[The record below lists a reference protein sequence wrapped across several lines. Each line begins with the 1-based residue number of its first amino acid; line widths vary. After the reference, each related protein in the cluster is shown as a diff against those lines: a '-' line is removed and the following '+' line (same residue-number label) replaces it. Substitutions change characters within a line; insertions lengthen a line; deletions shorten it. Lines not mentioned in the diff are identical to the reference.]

1 MTIVS
6 MRQNH
11 VHTLLTIKTLV
22 LKQVRSSVLKSVL
35 KNVLGIEG
43 TSCRNLFLADRRS
56 ILLVHGFEN
65 QSRKVCSL
73 MKTRTLCKTAAVTIG
88 ASMISLS
95 ANSAE
100 ILVTADIATSTTWT
114 KNNTYNLQGQRY
126 ILPGATLTIQAGTVV
141 ASDVGGSLAVT
152 RDGRIDCVG
161 TKLEPVIFTSKQDVA
176 TWTAG
181 NPKTGTWR
189 AVANEWGNV
198 TVMGNAMIGKYG
210 QGAVPTNTASP
221 NGGNYAN
228 MEGLTASG
236 STDTRTF
243 YGGGNDLD
251 NSGRFEYVSLRYG
264 GKVVGLG
271 NELNGLS
278 LGGIGRETKIDH
290 IEIMNNVDDGI
301 EIWGGC
307 VDLKY
312 VTIWNIGD
320 DSLDVDHGW
329 RGKIQFGLIVA
340 GYSIPGAASGSGFC
354 DSLVEMDGAAKSDA
368 QPVTTACF
376 YNLTLIGQPLSGRNG
391 TKWRDNARAQFNNC
405 IFMDIGSA
413 VVRNDN
419 TDGEATDGQT
429 GYGYNGTLTFANT
442 WTTNYN
448 VYSTVNPYTNPAAAY
463 QAQQSGKLIQYTDSV
478 FYNNTNAAAYTEANA
493 RGVFAAANN
502 NVLATAGSSPIAGIT
517 RGPNVISGTI
527 VVQPVISLDPRA
539 ANDALTSVSSATSDT
554 FFTNAQYRGAF
565 GPNENW
571 LCGWTAAD
579 AFGMSVAPPAGCAS
593 SCVADINVDGVV
605 DAVDLSTVL
614 SGWGSSGSSDINRDG
629 NTNAADLTALLSGW
643 GNCI

>member
-1 MTIVS
+1 
-6 MRQNH
+6 
-11 VHTLLTIKTLV
+11 
-22 LKQVRSSVLKSVL
+22 
-35 KNVLGIEG
+35 
-43 TSCRNLFLADRRS
+43 
-56 ILLVHGFEN
+56 
-65 QSRKVCSL
+65 
-73 MKTRTLCKTAAVTIG
+73 MKTRTLCKTVAATIG

-100 ILVTADIATSTTWT
+100 ILITADIATSTTWT

-189 AVANEWGNV
+189 AAANEWGNV
-198 TVMGNAMIGKYG
+198 TVMGNAYIGKYG
-210 QGAVPTNTASP
+210 AGAVTTNTASP
-221 NGGNYAN
+221 NAGNYAN

-236 STDTRTF
+236 SGDTRTF

-278 LGGIGRETKIDH
+278 LGGVGKETKIDH

-301 EIWGGC
+301 EIWGGT

-320 DSLDVDHGW
+320 DSFDVDQGW
-329 RGKIQFGLIVA
+329 RGRVQFGLIVS
-340 GYSIPGAASGSGFC
+340 GYCIAGAASGSGFP
-354 DSLVEMDGAAKSDA
+354 DSSVEMDGAEKSDG
-368 QPVTTACF
+368 QPVTTTCF
-376 YNLTLIGQPLSGRNG
+376 YNMTIIGQPLSGKAG
-391 TKWRDNARAQFNNC
+391 TKFRDNARAQFNNS
-405 IFMDIGSA
+405 IFMDIGKE
-413 VVRNDN
+413 VVKNDN
-419 TDGEATDGQT
+419 TDGEATGGQT
-429 GYGYNGTLTFANT
+429 GYGYNGTLTFADT

-448 VYSTVNPYTNPAAAY
+448 VYSAVNPFTNPAAAY
-463 QAQQSGKLIQYTDSV
+463 TAQQSGKLIQYTDSV
-478 FYNNTNAAAYTEANA
+478 FYNNVNSAAYTEANA
-493 RGVFAAANN
+493 RGVFASANN
-502 NVLATAGSSPIAGIT
+502 NVQAAAGSSPIAAIT
-517 RGPNVISGTI
+517 RGATVISGT
-527 VVQPVISLDPRA
+527 VVVNNVISLDPRA
-539 ANDALTSVSSATSDT
+539 TNAAATSVSSATSDS

-579 AFGMSVAPPAGCAS
+579 AFGFSVAPPGGCAS
-593 SCVADINVDGVV
+593 ACPADINLDGVINGS
-605 DAVDLSTVL
+605 DLAGVL
-614 SGWGSSGSSDINRDG
+614 SGWGSSGSSDINHDG
-629 NTNAADLTALLSGW
+629 TTNGADLTTLLSGW

>member
-1 MTIVS
+1 ML
-6 MRQNH
+6 QNH

-22 LKQVRSSVLKSVL
+22 FKRLRSSVLESVL
-35 KNVLGIEG
+35 KNILGIEKNKLSQFVLSRSSFDSAG
-43 TSCRNLFLADRRS
+43 TWLRNS
-56 ILLVHGFEN
+56 IQKGLLT
-65 QSRKVCSL
+65 
-73 MKTRTLCKTAAVTIG
+73 MKTRTLCKTVAATIG

-126 ILPGATLTIQAGTVV
+126 ILPGATLTIEAGTVV

-152 RDGRIDCVG
+152 RDARIDCVG

-198 TVMGNAMIGKYG
+198 TVMGKAFIGKYG
-210 QGAVPTNTASP
+210 AGAVTTNTASP
-221 NGGNYAN
+221 NAGNYAN

-236 STDTRTF
+236 SGDTRTF

-278 LGGIGRETKIDH
+278 LGGVGKETKIDH

-301 EIWGGC
+301 EIWGGT
-307 VDLKY
+307 VDMKY

-320 DSLDVDHGW
+320 DSLDVDQGW
-329 RGKIQFGLIVA
+329 RGRVQFGLIVA

-354 DSLVEMDGAAKSDA
+354 DSLVEMDGAEKSDA

-376 YNLTLIGQPLSGRNG
+376 YNMTLIGQPLSGKIG

-405 IFMDIGSA
+405 IFMDIGNA
-413 VVRNDN
+413 VIKNENSDN
-419 TDGEATDGQT
+419 EATGGQT
-429 GYGYNGTLTFANT
+429 GYGYNGTLSFANT

-448 VYSTVNPYTNPAAAY
+448 VYSTVNPFANPASAY
-463 QAQQSGKLIQYTDSV
+463 TAQQAGKLIQYTDSV
-478 FYNNTNAAAYTEANA
+478 FYNNLNAAAYTEANA
-493 RGVFAAANN
+493 LGVFAASNN
-502 NVLATAGSSPIAGIT
+502 NVLAAAGSSPIASIT
-517 RGPNVISGTI
+517 RGPNVISGSV

-539 ANDALTSVSSATSDT
+539 TNAAATSVSTTIGDS
-554 FFTNAQYRGAF
+554 FFTTAQYRGAF

-593 SCVADINVDGVV
+593 SCPGDINLDGIVNGN
-605 DAVDLSTVL
+605 DLARVL
-614 SGWGSSGSSDINRDG
+614 SGWGSAGSSDINQDG
-629 NTNAADLTALLSGW
+629 TTNGVDLASLLSGW

>member
-1 MTIVS
+1 
-6 MRQNH
+6 
-11 VHTLLTIKTLV
+11 
-22 LKQVRSSVLKSVL
+22 
-35 KNVLGIEG
+35 
-43 TSCRNLFLADRRS
+43 
-56 ILLVHGFEN
+56 
-65 QSRKVCSL
+65 
-73 MKTRTLCKTAAVTIG
+73 MKTRTLCKTVAATIG

-126 ILPGATLTIQAGTVV
+126 ILPGATLTIEAGTVV

-152 RDGRIDCVG
+152 RDARIDCVG
-161 TKLEPVIFTSKQDVA
+161 TKNEPVIFTSKQDVA

-189 AVANEWGNV
+189 AAANEWGNV
-198 TVMGNAMIGKYG
+198 TVMGNAYIGKYG
-210 QGAVPTNTASP
+210 AGAVTTNTAAP
-221 NGGNYAN
+221 NAGNYAN

-236 STDTRTF
+236 SGDTRTF

-278 LGGIGRETKIDH
+278 LGGVGKETKIDH

-301 EIWGGC
+301 EVWGGT
-307 VDLKY
+307 VDMKY

-320 DSLDVDHGW
+320 DSFDVDQGW
-329 RGKIQFGLIVA
+329 RGRVQFGLIVS
-340 GYSIPGAASGSGFC
+340 GYCIAGAASGSGFP
-354 DSLVEMDGAAKSDA
+354 DSSVEMDGAEKSDA
-368 QPVTTACF
+368 QPVTTTCF
-376 YNLTLIGQPLSGRNG
+376 YNMTIIGQPLSGKAG
-391 TKWRDNARAQFNNC
+391 TKFRDNARAQFNNC
-405 IFMDIGSA
+405 IFMDIGKE
-413 VVRNDN
+413 VVKNDN
-419 TDGEATDGQT
+419 TDGEATGGQT
-429 GYGYNGTLTFANT
+429 GYGYNGTLTFADT

-448 VYSTVNPYTNPAAAY
+448 VYSTVNPFSNPASAY
-463 QAQQSGKLIQYTDSV
+463 TAQQAGKLIQYTDSV
-478 FYNNTNAAAYTEANA
+478 FYNNVNSAAYTEANA
-493 RGVFAAANN
+493 RGVFAASNN
-502 NVLATAGSSPIAGIT
+502 NVLAVAGSSPIAAIT
-517 RGPNVISGTI
+517 RGPNVISGTV

-539 ANDALTSVSSATSDT
+539 TNAAVTSVSTPIGDS
-554 FFTNAQYRGAF
+554 FFTTAQYRGAF

-579 AFGMSVAPPAGCAS
+579 AFGMSVPPPTGCAS
-593 SCVADINVDGVV
+593 SCPADINLDGIVNGT
-605 DAVDLSTVL
+605 DLAGIL
-614 SGWGSSGSSDINRDG
+614 SGWGSSGSSDINSDG
-629 NTNAADLTALLSGW
+629 TTNGVDLATLLSGW

>member
-1 MTIVS
+1 M
-6 MRQNH
+6 
-11 VHTLLTIKTLV
+11 
-22 LKQVRSSVLKSVL
+22 
-35 KNVLGIEG
+35 
-43 TSCRNLFLADRRS
+43 
-56 ILLVHGFEN
+56 
-65 QSRKVCSL
+65 
-73 MKTRTLCKTAAVTIG
+73 
-88 ASMISLS
+88 
-95 ANSAE
+95 
-100 ILVTADIATSTTWT
+100 
-114 KNNTYNLQGQRY
+114 
-126 ILPGATLTIQAGTVV
+126 
-141 ASDVGGSLAVT
+141 T

-189 AVANEWGNV
+189 AAANEWGNV
-198 TVMGNAMIGKYG
+198 TVMGNAFIGKYG
-210 QGAVPTNTASP
+210 AGAVTTNTAAP
-221 NGGNYAN
+221 NSGNYAN

-236 STDTRTF
+236 SGDTRTF

-320 DSLDVDHGW
+320 DSFDVDQGW
-329 RGKIQFGLIVA
+329 RGRVQFGLVVA
-340 GYSIPGAASGSGFC
+340 GYSIAGAASGSGFC
-354 DSLVEMDGAAKSDA
+354 DSLVEMDGAEKSDA
-368 QPVTTACF
+368 QPVTTTCF
-376 YNLTLIGQPLSGRNG
+376 YNMTLIGQPLSGKAG
-391 TKWRDNARAQFNNC
+391 TKWRDNARAQFNNS
-405 IFMDIGSA
+405 IFMDIGKE
-413 VVRNDN
+413 VVKNDN
-419 TDGEATDGQT
+419 TDGEATGGQT

-442 WTTNYN
+442 WTANYN
-448 VYSTVNPYTNPAAAY
+448 VYSTVNPFSNPASAY
-463 QAQQSGKLIQYTDSV
+463 TAQQAGKLIQYTDSV
-478 FYNNTNAAAYTEANA
+478 FYNNVNSAAYTEANA
-493 RGVFAAANN
+493 RGVFAAGNN
-502 NVLATAGSSPIAGIT
+502 NVLAVAGSSPIAAIT
-517 RGPNVISGTI
+517 RGPNVISGTV

-539 ANDALTSVSSATSDT
+539 TNAAATSVSTATSDS

-579 AFGMSVAPPAGCAS
+579 AFGMSVPPPAGCAS
-593 SCVADINVDGVV
+593 ACPADINLDGVINGS
-605 DAVDLSTVL
+605 DLAGVL
-614 SGWGSSGSSDINRDG
+614 SGWGSGGASDINLDG
-629 NTNAADLTALLSGW
+629 TTNGADLTTLLSGW

>member
-1 MTIVS
+1 
-6 MRQNH
+6 
-11 VHTLLTIKTLV
+11 
-22 LKQVRSSVLKSVL
+22 
-35 KNVLGIEG
+35 
-43 TSCRNLFLADRRS
+43 
-56 ILLVHGFEN
+56 
-65 QSRKVCSL
+65 
-73 MKTRTLCKTAAVTIG
+73 MKTRTLCKTVAATIG

-152 RDGRIDCVG
+152 RDARIDCVG

-189 AVANEWGNV
+189 AAANEWGNV
-198 TVMGNAMIGKYG
+198 TVMGNAYIGKYG
-210 QGAVPTNTASP
+210 AGAVTTNTASP
-221 NGGNYAN
+221 NAGNYAN

-236 STDTRTF
+236 SSDTRTF

-278 LGGIGRETKIDH
+278 LGGVGKETKIDH

-301 EIWGGC
+301 EIWGGT

-320 DSLDVDHGW
+320 DSFDVDQGW
-329 RGKIQFGLIVA
+329 RGRVQFGLIVQ
-340 GYSIPGAASGSGFC
+340 GYCIAGAASGSGFP
-354 DSLVEMDGAAKSDA
+354 DSSVEMDGAEKSDA
-368 QPVTTACF
+368 QPVTTTCF
-376 YNLTLIGQPLSGRNG
+376 YNMTIIGQPLSGKAG
-391 TKWRDNARAQFNNC
+391 TKFRDNARAQFNNS
-405 IFMDIGSA
+405 IFMDIGKE
-413 VVRNDN
+413 VVKNDN
-419 TDGEATDGQT
+419 TDGEATGGQT
-429 GYGYNGTLTFANT
+429 GYGYNGTLTFADT

-448 VYSTVNPYTNPAAAY
+448 VYSTVNPFSNPASAY
-463 QAQQSGKLIQYTDSV
+463 TAQQAGKLIQYTDSV
-478 FYNNTNAAAYTEANA
+478 FYNNVNSAAYTEANA
-493 RGVFAAANN
+493 RGVFAASNN
-502 NVLATAGSSPIAGIT
+502 NVLAVAGSSPIAAIT
-517 RGPNVISGTI
+517 RGPNVISGTV

-539 ANDALTSVSSATSDT
+539 TNAAVTSVSTPIGDS
-554 FFTNAQYRGAF
+554 FFTTAQYRGAF

-579 AFGMSVAPPAGCAS
+579 AFGMSVPPPTGCAS
-593 SCVADINVDGVV
+593 SCPADINLDGIVNGT
-605 DAVDLSTVL
+605 DLAGIL
-614 SGWGSSGSSDINRDG
+614 SGWGSSGSSDINSDG
-629 NTNAADLTALLSGW
+629 TTNGVDLATLLSGW

>member
-1 MTIVS
+1 M
-6 MRQNH
+6 QQKH

-22 LKQVRSSVLKSVL
+22 FMGLRSSVLKSVL
-35 KNVLGIEG
+35 KKFLSTEG
-43 TSCRNLFLADRRS
+43 TSFHNSFLADRRS
-56 ILLVHGFEN
+56 ILLVSPFEFYPE
-65 QSRKVCSL
+65 RFVT
-73 MKTRTLCKTAAVTIG
+73 MKTRTLCNTVAATIG

-100 ILVTADIATSTTWT
+100 ILITADIATSTTWT

-126 ILPGATLTIQAGTVV
+126 VLPGATLTIQAGTII

-152 RDGRIDCVG
+152 RDAKIECVG
-161 TKLEPVIFTSKQDVA
+161 TKLDPVIFTSKQDVA

-189 AVANEWGNV
+189 AAANEWGNV
-198 TVMGNAMIGKYG
+198 TVMGNAYIGKYG
-210 QGAVPTNTASP
+210 QGAVTTNVPSP
-221 NGGNYAN
+221 NSGNYAN

-236 STDTRTF
+236 SGDTRTF

-278 LGGIGRETKIDH
+278 LGGIGKETKIDH

-301 EIWGGC
+301 EIWGGT

-312 VTIWNIGD
+312 VTVWNIGD
-320 DSLDVDHGW
+320 DSFDVDHGW
-329 RGKIQFGLIVA
+329 RGRVQFGLLVS
-340 GYSIPGAASGSGFC
+340 GYCIPGAASGSGFP
-354 DSLVEMDGAAKSDA
+354 DSLLEMDGAAKSDA
-368 QPVTTACF
+368 QPVTTTNF
-376 YNLTLIGQPLSGRNG
+376 YNMTCIGQPLSGKAG
-391 TKWRDNARAQFNNC
+391 TKFRDNARAQFNNS
-405 IFMDIGSA
+405 IFMDIGKE
-413 VVRNDN
+413 VIKNDN

-429 GYGYNGTLTFANT
+429 GYGYNGTLTFADT

-448 VYSTVNPYTNPAAAY
+448 VYSTVNPFANPAAAY
-463 QAQQSGKLIQYTDSV
+463 TAQQSGKLIQYTDSV
-478 FYNNTNAAAYTEANA
+478 FYNNVNSAAYTEANA
-493 RGVFAAANN
+493 RGVFTSTNN
-502 NVLATAGSSPIAGIT
+502 NVLAAAGSSPIAGIT
-517 RGPNVISGTI
+517 RGPNVISGTV

-539 ANDALTSVSSATSDT
+539 SNAATTSVTTATSDS
-554 FFTNAQYRGAF
+554 FYTNAQYRGAF
-565 GPNENW
+565 APSENW

-579 AFGMSVAPPAGCAS
+579 AFGMSVPPPGGCAS
-593 SCVADINVDGVV
+593 GCPADINSDGVINGS
-605 DAVDLSTVL
+605 DLAGVL
-614 SGWGSSGSSDINRDG
+614 SGWGSSGSSDINQDG
-629 NTNAADLTALLSGW
+629 TTNGADLATLLSGW